1 VKPWKLLAAL
11 AVFLGL
17 WWGADLGRPET
28 GAMAAVAALMAVLW
42 LTEALPLAATALL
55 PLVLFPLLGIAATK
69 AVAAKYMNATVFLLL
84 GGFLIAQALE
94 RWGLHRRIALA
105 VLGTF
110 GGRPLAVVAGFVC
123 ATAFLSM
130 WISNTAATLVMLP
143 IALAVL
149 GRFEA
154 ALPGDQ
160 ARRFAAALLLSLAY
174 AASMGGVMSLV
185 GSPPNL
191 VFARLYQE
199 AAGAE
204 VDFLRWML
212 VGVPVGLSLLAV
224 LVGYLYAV
232 CLRRLDRGVDLS
244 AVVAAER
251 AALGPMSRE
260 EKWVAAVFGL
270 TALLWTTRKGAVF
283 GTVRIPGWQ
292 AWLPHGEL
300 VDDGTVAVAMAV
312 LLFLLPA
319 RGCTTLLD
327 AGVFARLPWGVVIL
341 FGGGF
346 ALASGFQDSGLSAW
360 LTTRLGELGGLGR
373 LETMAVVAGGM
384 TFLTELTS
392 NTATTQLVLPL
403 LVSLARA
410 LELDPVWL
418 MLPAA
423 LSASCA
429 FMFPVATPPN
439 AIVFASGRLAIA
451 DMVKAGLVLNLAGT
465 LVIVAVAAV
474 LIPQLFG

>member
-1 VKPWKLLAAL
+1 MKPWGLFAAL
-11 AVFLGL
+11 AVFLAL
-17 WWGADLGRPET
+17 WWGVDLGRPET

-42 LTEALPLAATALL
+42 LTEALPLAVTALL

-110 GGRPLAVVAGFVC
+110 GGRPLAVVTGFVC

-149 GRFEA
+149 GRFET

-199 AAGAE
+199 TAGIE

-212 VGVPVGLSLLAV
+212 VGVPVGASLLAV

-232 CLRRLDRGVDLS
+232 CLRRLDGGVDLS
-244 AVVAAER
+244 AAVAAER

-260 EKWVAAVFGL
+260 EKRVAAVFGL
-270 TALLWTTRKGAVF
+270 TALLWTTRKGVTVGA
-283 GTVRIPGWQ
+283 VRIPGWQ

-300 VDDGTVAVAMAV
+300 VDDGTVAIAMAV
-312 LLFLLPA
+312 LLFLIPA
-319 RGCTTLLD
+319 RGRTTLLD
-327 AGVFARLPWGVVIL
+327 TGVFARLPWGVVIL

-346 ALASGFQDSGLSAW
+346 ALASGFRDSGLSAW
-360 LTTRLGELGGLGR
+360 LTARLGDLTGLGR

-410 LELDPVWL
+410 FGLDPVWL

-439 AIVFASGRLAIA
+439 AIVFASGRLAIG
-451 DMVKAGLVLNLAGT
+451 DMVKTGLVLNLVGT
-465 LVIVAVAAV
+465 MVIVALTAA
-474 LIPQLFG
+474 LIPRLFG